1 MSYRHIGP
9 WTKERTRGAYP
20 FQTPNGVPMTNVMR
34 HWALPLAIVVLA
46 GAACGPLAP
55 EQTLPEMSLKK
66 VSGTVEIIRGGD
78 TITVGEETDIE
89 PDDVIRTSGR
99 DALAKLRLEGDRLL
113 QLKGRGSTV
122 VDSPTS
128 VEVQTGEVLVRA
140 EEVTR
145 VLVESVEARA
155 SAAQFRVDSGFG
167 SARVSSY
174 SGTVAVE
181 SPGQQRLDIG
191 SFFEATVTAGEIPQ
205 SATPYRMQPDD
216 LWDALILQKWVSLEE
231 ELKVLSNSL
240 TNNLGGDRPDV
251 AYFSELAGGEGA
263 GFVRSFLDRRVADLL
278 IGFTIANNSDSSLK
292 QAFRR
297 AFSLFDEGAT
307 WGITSAIMEI
317 EPRPLLAQLGRTIL
331 GTGVVVAGGAQTGG
345 ASFSIAAADIS
356 ASGGGIQP
364 PASGG
369 GSTSPGGSTGV
380 GNGGGGNPGGGG
392 SGGDPGGGG
401 GGEEPKECQTGD
413 LQCTIDNLTDPSP
426 KPSPSVLDLDL
437 DLGGG
442 PD

>member
-1 MSYRHIGP
+1 MHIRF
-9 WTKERTRGAYP
+9 K
-20 FQTPNGVPMTNVMR
+20 TPNGVPMTNVMR

-331 GTGVVVAGGAQTGG
+331 GTGVVVAGGARTGG
-345 ASFSIAAADIS
+345 ASFSVAAADLS
-356 ASGGGIQP
+356 ASGGD
-364 PASGG
+364 
-369 GSTSPGGSTGV
+369 SPGVSG
-380 GNGGGGNPGGGG
+380 GGGGNPGGGDP
-392 SGGDPGGGG
+392 GGGNPGGGGGG

-413 LQCTIDNLTDPSP
+413 VQCTIDDLTDPSP
-426 KPSPSVLDLDL
+426 EPSPSVLDLDL

>member
-1 MSYRHIGP
+1 
-9 WTKERTRGAYP
+9 
-20 FQTPNGVPMTNVMR
+20 MTNVMR
-34 HWALPLAIVVLA
+34 HGALPLAIFLLA

-89 PDDVIRTSGR
+89 PDDVVRTGGR
-99 DALAKLRLEGDRLL
+99 DALARLRLEGDRLL

-128 VEVQTGEVLVRA
+128 VEVQAGEVLVRA

-155 SAAQFRVDSGFG
+155 SAAQFRVDRGFG

-174 SGTVAVE
+174 SGTVALE
-181 SPGQQRLDIG
+181 SPGQQLLEIN
-191 SFFEATVTAGEIPQ
+191 SFFEATVTAGVIPQ
-205 SATPYRMQPDD
+205 STRPYRMQPDD
-216 LWDALILQKWVSLEE
+216 PWDALILQKWVGLEE

-251 AYFSELAGGEGA
+251 AYFSELAGGDGA
-263 GFVRSFLDRRVADLL
+263 RFVRSFLDRRVADLL

-331 GTGVVVAGGAQTGG
+331 GTGVVVAGGAQTG
-345 ASFSIAAADIS
+345 ASFSVAAADLS
-356 ASGGGIQP
+356 ASGGGIQA

-369 GSTSPGGSTGV
+369 GATSPGGSSGV
-380 GNGGGGNPGGGG
+380 GDPGGGDPGGGDPGGGKPGGGG
-392 SGGDPGGGG
+392 GGGG
-401 GGEEPKECQTGD
+401 GGEEPQECQTGD
-413 LQCTIDNLTDPSP
+413 VQCALDDLTDPSP
-426 KPSPSVLDLDL
+426 KPSPSILDLDL
-437 DLGGG
+437 DLDGGL
-442 PD
+442 D

>member
-1 MSYRHIGP
+1 MKECTKVHIGF
-9 WTKERTRGAYP
+9 K
-20 FQTPNGVPMTNVMR
+20 TPSGVPMTNVMR
-34 HWALPLAIVVLA
+34 RWALPLAIVLLA

-113 QLKGRGSTV
+113 ELKGRGSTV

-128 VEVQTGEVLVRA
+128 VEVQSGQVLVRA

-145 VLVESVEARA
+145 VLVDSVEASA
-155 SAAQFRVDSGFG
+155 SAAQFRVDRGFG

-181 SPGQQRLDIG
+181 SPGQQRLDIR
-191 SFFEATVTAGEIPQ
+191 SFFEAAVTAGEIPQ
-205 SATPYRMQPDD
+205 SARPYRMQPDD
-216 LWDALILQKWVSLEE
+216 PWDALILQKWVSLEE

-240 TNNLGGDRPDV
+240 TNNLGGDRPDI
-251 AYFSELAGGEGA
+251 AYFSELAGGEA

-278 IGFTIANNSDSSLK
+278 IGFTIANNSDPSLK

-331 GTGVVVAGGAQTGG
+331 GTGVAVAGGAQTGG
-345 ASFSIAAADIS
+345 ASFSVAAADLS

-369 GSTSPGGSTGV
+369 GTTSPGDSPGV
-380 GNGGGGNPGGGG
+380 SGGGGGNPGGGDP
-392 SGGDPGGGG
+392 GGGNPGGGG
-401 GGEEPKECQTGD
+401 GGGEKPKECQTGD
-413 LQCTIDNLTDPSP
+413 VQCTIDDLTNPSP
-426 KPSPSVLDLDL
+426 KPSPSILNLDLDL
-437 DLGGG
+437 DDGVL
-442 PD
+442 D

>member
-1 MSYRHIGP
+1 
-9 WTKERTRGAYP
+9 
-20 FQTPNGVPMTNVMR
+20 MTNVMR
-34 HWALPLAIVVLA
+34 YWALPLVTVVLA
-46 GAACGPLAP
+46 GAACGSLAP

-66 VSGTVEIIRGGD
+66 VSGNVEIIRGGD

-99 DALAKLRLEGDRLL
+99 DALARLRLEGDRLL
-113 QLKGRGSTV
+113 QLKGRSSAV

-140 EEVTR
+140 DEVTR
-145 VLVESVEARA
+145 VLVDGVEARA
-155 SAAQFRVDSGFG
+155 SAAQFRVDRGFG

-174 SGTVAVE
+174 AGTVALE
-181 SPGQQRLDIG
+181 SPGQQRLDIR
-191 SFFEATVTAGEIPQ
+191 SFFEATVSAREIPQ
-205 SATPYRMQPDD
+205 STRPYRMQADD
-216 LWDALILQKWVSLEE
+216 PWDALILQKWVSLEE

-278 IGFTIANNSDSSLK
+278 IGFTIANRADSSLK
-292 QAFRR
+292 QAFGR

-331 GTGVVVAGGAQTGG
+331 GTGVVVAGGAQTDG
-345 ASFSIAAADIS
+345 ASFSVAAADLS
-356 ASGGGIQP
+356 ASGGGIQS

-369 GSTSPGGSTGV
+369 GATSSGGSTGAS
-380 GNGGGGNPGGGG
+380 NGGGGNPGGGDP
-392 SGGDPGGGG
+392 GGGNPGGGGG
-401 GGEEPKECQTGD
+401 GGEEPQQCETGD
-413 LQCTIDNLTDPSP
+413 VQCAVNDLTDPSP
-426 KPSPSVLDLDL
+426 EPSPSILDLDL
-437 DLGGG
+437 DLDGVL
-442 PD
+442 D

>member
-1 MSYRHIGP
+1 
-9 WTKERTRGAYP
+9 
-20 FQTPNGVPMTNVMR
+20 MTNVMR
-34 HWALPLAIVVLA
+34 YWALPLVIVVFA

-55 EQTLPEMSLKK
+55 EQTLPEMSLKR

-78 TITVGEETDIE
+78 TITVGEETDTE
-89 PDDVIRTSGR
+89 PDDVIRTSGP
-99 DALAKLRLEGDRLL
+99 DALAKLRLKGDRML

-128 VEVQTGEVLVRA
+128 VAVQNGEVLVRA

-145 VLVESVEARA
+145 VLVDSVEARA
-155 SAAQFRVDSGFG
+155 SAAQFRVDRGFG

-174 SGTVAVE
+174 SGTVALE
-181 SPGQQRLDIG
+181 SPGQQRLEIK
-191 SFFEATVTAGEIPQ
+191 SFFEAPVTAGEIPQ
-205 SATPYRMQPDD
+205 STRPYRMQPDD
-216 LWDALILQKWVSLEE
+216 PWDALILQKWVSLED

-278 IGFTIANNSDSSLK
+278 IGFTIADNSDSSLK

-307 WGITSAIMEI
+307 WGITSAIMKI

-345 ASFSIAAADIS
+345 ATFSVAAADLS
-356 ASGGGIQP
+356 TSGGGIQP
-364 PASGG
+364 PSTG
-369 GSTSPGGSTGV
+369 GSTSSAGGSTGPSD
-380 GNGGGGNPGGGG
+380 GGGDAGG
-392 SGGDPGGGG
+392 SDPGGGDPGGGG
-401 GGEEPKECQTGD
+401 GGEDPKECQTGD
-413 LQCTIDNLTDPSP
+413 VQCTVDDLTDPSP
-426 KPSPSVLDLDL
+426 EPSPSILDLDL
-437 DLGGG
+437 DLDGGL
-442 PD
+442 D

>member
-1 MSYRHIGP
+1 
-9 WTKERTRGAYP
+9 
-20 FQTPNGVPMTNVMR
+20 MTNVMR
-34 HWALPLAIVVLA
+34 HGALPLAIFLLA
-46 GAACGPLAP
+46 GVACGPLAP

-89 PDDVIRTSGR
+89 PDDVIRTGGR
-99 DALAKLRLEGDRLL
+99 DALARLRLEGDRLL
-113 QLKGRGSTV
+113 QLKGGGSTV

-128 VEVQTGEVLVRA
+128 VEVQAGEVLVGA

-145 VLVESVEARA
+145 VLVDSVEART
-155 SAAQFRVDSGFG
+155 SAAQFRVDRGFG

-174 SGTVAVE
+174 SGTVALE
-181 SPGQQRLDIG
+181 SPGQQLLEIN
-191 SFFEATVTAGEIPQ
+191 SFFEATVTAGVIPQ
-205 SATPYRMQPDD
+205 STRPYRMQPDD
-216 LWDALILQKWVSLEE
+216 PWDALILQKWVGLEE

-251 AYFSELAGGEGA
+251 AYFSELAGGDGA
-263 GFVRSFLDRRVADLL
+263 RFVRSFLDRRVPDLL

-331 GTGVVVAGGAQTGG
+331 GTGVVVAGGAQTG
-345 ASFSIAAADIS
+345 ASFSVAAADLS
-356 ASGGGIQP
+356 ASGGGIQA

-369 GSTSPGGSTGV
+369 GATSPGGSSGV
-380 GNGGGGNPGGGG
+380 GDPGGGDPGGGDPGGGNPGGGG
-392 SGGDPGGGG
+392 GGG
-401 GGEEPKECQTGD
+401 GGEEPQECQTGD
-413 LQCTIDNLTDPSP
+413 VPCAIDDLTDPSP
-426 KPSPSVLDLDL
+426 EPSPSILDLDL
-437 DLGGG
+437 DLDLDGGL
-442 PD
+442 D

>member
-1 MSYRHIGP
+1 
-9 WTKERTRGAYP
+9 
-20 FQTPNGVPMTNVMR
+20 MTNVMR
-34 HWALPLAIVVLA
+34 HGALPLAIFLLA

-89 PDDVIRTSGR
+89 PDDVIRTGGR
-99 DALAKLRLEGDRLL
+99 DALARLRLEGDRLL

-128 VEVQTGEVLVRA
+128 VEVQAGEVLVGA

-145 VLVESVEARA
+145 VLVDSVEARA
-155 SAAQFRVDSGFG
+155 SAAQFRVDRGFG

-174 SGTVAVE
+174 SGTVALE
-181 SPGQQRLDIG
+181 SPGQQLLEIN
-191 SFFEATVTAGEIPQ
+191 SFFEATVTAGVIPQ
-205 SATPYRMQPDD
+205 STRPYRMQPDD
-216 LWDALILQKWVSLEE
+216 PWDALILQKWVSLEE

-263 GFVRSFLDRRVADLL
+263 GFVRGFLDRRVADLL

-331 GTGVVVAGGAQTGG
+331 GTGVVVAGGAQTG
-345 ASFSIAAADIS
+345 ASFSVAAADLS
-356 ASGGGIQP
+356 ASGGAIQSA
-364 PASGG
+364 ASGG
-369 GSTSPGGSTGV
+369 GATSSGGSSGVGDPGGGDP
-380 GNGGGGNPGGGG
+380 GGGDPGGGNPGGGG
-392 SGGDPGGGG
+392 G
-401 GGEEPKECQTGD
+401 GGEEPQECQTGD
-413 LQCTIDNLTDPSP
+413 LQCAVDDLTDPSP
-426 KPSPSVLDLDL
+426 EPSPSILDLDL
-437 DLGGG
+437 DLDLDGGL
-442 PD
+442 D

>member
-1 MSYRHIGP
+1 
-9 WTKERTRGAYP
+9 
-20 FQTPNGVPMTNVMR
+20 MTNVMR
-34 HWALPLAIVVLA
+34 HGALPLAIFLLA

-89 PDDVIRTSGR
+89 PDDVVRTGGR
-99 DALAKLRLEGDRLL
+99 DALARLRLEGDRLL

-128 VEVQTGEVLVRA
+128 VEVQAGEVLVRA

-155 SAAQFRVDSGFG
+155 SAAQFRVDRGFG

-174 SGTVAVE
+174 SGTVALE
-181 SPGQQRLDIG
+181 SPGQQLLEIN
-191 SFFEATVTAGEIPQ
+191 SFFEATVTAGVIPQ
-205 SATPYRMQPDD
+205 STRPYRMQPDD
-216 LWDALILQKWVSLEE
+216 PWDALILQKWVGLEE

-251 AYFSELAGGEGA
+251 AYFSELAGGDGA
-263 GFVRSFLDRRVADLL
+263 RFVRSFLDRRVPDLL

-331 GTGVVVAGGAQTGG
+331 GTGVVVAGGAQTG
-345 ASFSIAAADIS
+345 ASFSVAAADLS
-356 ASGGGIQP
+356 ASGGGIQA

-369 GSTSPGGSTGV
+369 GATSPGGSSGV
-380 GNGGGGNPGGGG
+380 GDPGGGDPGGGDPGGGKPGGGG
-392 SGGDPGGGG
+392 GGGG
-401 GGEEPKECQTGD
+401 GGEEPQECQTGD
-413 LQCTIDNLTDPSP
+413 VQCALDDLTDPSP
-426 KPSPSVLDLDL
+426 KPSPSILDLDL
-437 DLGGG
+437 DLDGGL
-442 PD
+442 D

>member
-1 MSYRHIGP
+1 MHIRF
-9 WTKERTRGAYP
+9 K
-20 FQTPNGVPMTNVMR
+20 TPNGVPMTNVMR

-113 QLKGRGSTV
+113 QLKGKGSTV

-140 EEVTR
+140 AEVTR

-278 IGFTIANNSDSSLK
+278 IGFTIANNSDTSLK

-331 GTGVVVAGGAQTGG
+331 GTGVVVARGAQTG

-356 ASGGGIQP
+356 ASGGSIQP

-369 GSTSPGGSTGV
+369 GSTSPGGSTGES
-380 GNGGGGNPGGGG
+380 GGGGNPGGGDAG
-392 SGGDPGGGG
+392 GGDPGGGGG

-413 LQCTIDNLTDPSP
+413 LQCTIDDLTDPSP
-426 KPSPSVLDLDL
+426 EPSPSVLDLDL